1 MKAHMTNGT
10 LDFLL
15 KLEEKYPKIS
25 FYFMTS
31 NSGALAYYEN
41 SDKKVFSA
49 GRTYEIVKKSG
60 DFIKKAYIVMN
71 TITVNEEDQVVYED
85 RIKNNLVNKIDDCHA
100 YRFLKP
106 VKGNKFVILTIWKSV
121 DSFNNWKRSQRFH
134 DAQKIMQTETP
145 AYPNDLPFTTTYF
158 LYEKEEAN

>member
-15 KLEEKYPKIS
+15 KLEEKHPNIS
-25 FYFMTS
+25 FHFMTS

-49 GRTYEIVKKSG
+49 GRTYEIVKQSG
-60 DFIKKAYIVMN
+60 NFIKKAYIVMN
-71 TITVNEEDQVVYED
+71 TITVYEEDQNVFED
-85 RIKNNLVNKIDDCHA
+85 RIKNRLVNKIDDCHA

-106 VKGNKFVILTIWKSV
+106 VKGNKFVILTVWKSV
-121 DSFNNWKRSQRFH
+121 ENYNNWKKSQRFQ
-134 DAQKIMQTETP
+134 DAQKILHAETP
-145 AYPNDLPFTTTYF
+145 AYPSDLPFTTSYF
-158 LYEKEEAN
+158 LYEKEGAN